1 MFKHLSCIFLGWAL
15 GSNHSGNTF
24 GTAVASKAL
33 RYRNAI
39 VLSAVFIIL
48 GAVIGGKNGLLT
60 LSNLVNQNINTA
72 FISTLSAAITV
83 TIMTVLKK
91 PISTSQAIVGAI
103 LGIGVS
109 TFEEI
114 NFLDLSKIIIV
125 WIGTPIG
132 AIIISFILYY
142 SLKKILDS
150 LRINIFTR
158 DYIIKIGLIISGCY
172 ASYALGA
179 NNAANVTGVYA
190 NIGILSLTAALL
202 IAGFS
207 IALGVLTYSKDVM
220 ISVGGNLVEL
230 DTFSALISV
239 LSHAII
245 LDVFSRIGVPT
256 SSSQAIIGAIIGIG
270 LLKGIQVINIK
281 TIISILISWIIS
293 PIIAFTF
300 SFIFCKIYIY
310 FK

>member
-1 MFKHLSCIFLGWAL
+1 MIKLLSSVFLGWSL
-15 GSNHSGNTF
+15 GSNHSGNAF
-24 GTAVASKAL
+24 GTAVASKAI
-33 RYRNAI
+33 RYGNAVI
-39 VLSAVFIIL
+39 LCSLFIIL
-48 GAVIGGKNGLLT
+48 GAYLGGKNGMLT
-60 LSNLVNQNINTA
+60 ISKLVNQNINTA
-72 FISTLSAAITV
+72 FITTLSAAITV
-83 TIMTVLKK
+83 TIMTIMKM

-103 LGIGVS
+103 IGIGIS
-109 TFEEI
+109 SFEE
-114 NFLDLSKIIIV
+114 NDFSGLSKIFIV
-125 WIGTPIG
+125 WVCTPIG

-142 SLKKILDS
+142 IFKKILDI
-150 LRINIFTR
+150 LPINIFTR

-190 NIGILSLTAALL
+190 NIGIISITAALF

-207 IALGVLTYSKDVM
+207 IALGVITYSKKIM

-230 DTFSALISV
+230 DTFSAFISV

-245 LDVFSRIGVPT
+245 LDIFSRIGVPT

-270 LLKGIQVINIK
+270 ILKGVQTINIK
-281 TIISILISWIIS
+281 TILSIFTSWIIS

-300 SFIFCKIYIY
+300 SFLFYKIYIY
-310 FK
+310 